1 MNYKSFFR
9 WIVPFVLFVFFASPC
24 IQAQKVRVQIEP
36 FKVLKNKL
44 KEITENKD
52 ADNSKENN
60 EAQEEEV
67 NNNGVYDFSKLHIEE
82 PPKSYTD
89 LFTSNERFSE
99 KSKYLRKAIR
109 ENNTERV
116 IGFLERG
123 GLPYDLDVI
132 GKDRGSRGMYPAI
145 NNKNYD
151 ILEAV
156 YNKYPEAIRFSQ
168 LLHYACS
175 LDFDPKM
182 IDWLV
187 AHGASLDM
195 NGYVTVI
202 SPGYGTVAKYYWND
216 DETLA
221 LRPID
226 VALRYGKL
234 ETVDYLMKKYN
245 SKVLPLAL
253 STFFVDY
260 IHSNT
265 DEQIIALVKEY
276 EKKGIGDPK
285 EYINVLS
292 LANPKLGIKK
302 DYPLIKAIKDGKN
315 EFAKYA
321 IDNCDAD
328 INVFVY
334 EESAA
339 RSIGVNVGSNFY
351 ESPFSVA
358 ISQPHNQDMI
368 NFLISHGVKTRK
380 DVVTRFAHKEYREE
394 FILQGLID

>member
-1 MNYKSFFR
+1 
-9 WIVPFVLFVFFASPC
+9 
-24 IQAQKVRVQIEP
+24 
-36 FKVLKNKL
+36 
-44 KEITENKD
+44 
-52 ADNSKENN
+52 
-60 EAQEEEV
+60 
-67 NNNGVYDFSKLHIEE
+67 
-82 PPKSYTD
+82 
-89 LFTSNERFSE
+89 
-99 KSKYLRKAIR
+99 
-109 ENNTERV
+109 
-116 IGFLERG
+116 
-123 GLPYDLDVI
+123 
-132 GKDRGSRGMYPAI
+132 
-145 NNKNYD
+145 
-151 ILEAV
+151 
-156 YNKYPEAIRFSQ
+156 
-168 LLHYACS
+168 
-175 LDFDPKM
+175 M

-260 IHSNT
+260 IHNNT

-368 NFLISHGVKTRK
+368 NFLQLIMNSTHLSKT
-380 DVVTRFAHKEYREE
+380 E
-394 FILQGLID
+394 